1 MWHFHMQTQKQDI
14 RRKILRIAR
23 NEFQQNGFKNT
34 SMRSISQKA
43 GVGLSNIYNYFRNK
57 DEIFCEVLSGL
68 LIALKQVSKNHNSPE
83 NINCSI
89 FDSEEYMSKQINLF
103 VKLVATHKKEFQLL
117 LFQASGSSLENY
129 REEYTCEYAKTGRE
143 YIRLMKEKYPSVND
157 DISDFFIYA
166 MSSWFFTLIG
176 KLVMQPHSPTELEK
190 FMREYLEFGTAG
202 WRKIM
207 QIENESF

>member
-83 NINCSI
+83 NISCSI

-166 MSSWFFTLIG
+166 MSSWFFTLIR